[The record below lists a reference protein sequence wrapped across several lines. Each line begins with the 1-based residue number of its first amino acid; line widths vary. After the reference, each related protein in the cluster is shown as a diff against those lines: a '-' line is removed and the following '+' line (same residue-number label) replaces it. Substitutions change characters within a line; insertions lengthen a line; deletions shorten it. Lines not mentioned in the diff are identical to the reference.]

1 MIETGRSGA
10 HRFAPANSRP
20 NDVPNPI
27 ILARAGYPFQAEI
40 RPVGQAFQPDVRLWL
55 SGWIANPTTD
65 CND

>member
-1 MIETGRSGA
+1 MIDTGRSGA

-40 RPVGQAFQPDVRLWL
+40 RPVGQAFQPDVRL
-55 SGWIANPTTD
+55 
-65 CND
+65 